1 MSGYNAGA
9 GALRQVGLE
18 NPYTRERVP
27 SPSTPTA
34 TRDRGL
40 FSGAIIEENALDRGK
55 RAARAGLA
63 FTLQAAIIGVLLLAP
78 LLFTQGID
86 LYRLNNTVLIAP
98 PPPAAPPPPTMH
110 VQSIPKQAFLHAQ
123 LTAPT
128 MIPKKIAE
136 SAPDAGA
143 AAPIISDMAGGVPGG
158 TGDVLGGS
166 ITGAPPPPPAPA
178 EKPKGPIR
186 IYSGMKEPTL
196 VYSPPLVYPPI
207 AKQAHISGTVVI
219 EAVIDDKGNVTQV
232 HVVSGPPLLLES
244 ALKAVSTQRY
254 QPTILDGQ
262 SVAVRYDVKVVFR
275 LG

>member
-18 NPYTRERVP
+18 SPYTRERVP
-27 SPSTPTA
+27 NPSTPTA

-254 QPTILDGQ
+254 QPTILDGMP
-262 SVAVRYDVKVVFR
+262 VAIRYDVKVVFR

>member
-1 MSGYNAGA
+1 MSGSNA

-18 NPYTRERVP
+18 SSYTRERVP
-27 SPSTPTA
+27 SPCSPTA
-34 TRDRGL
+34 TREPGL
-40 FSGAIIEENALDRGK
+40 FSAAIIEENALDRGK

-63 FTLQAAIIGVLLLAP
+63 FTLQAAIIGVLLLVP
-78 LLFTQGID
+78 LLFTEGID
-86 LYRLNNTVLIAP
+86 LYKFNNTVLIAP
-98 PPPAAPPPPTMH
+98 PPPAAPPPPPAMH

-143 AAPIISDMAGGVPGG
+143 GAPVISDMAGGVPGG

-166 ITGAPPPPPAPA
+166 LSGPAPPPPAPA

-186 IYSGMKEPTL
+186 IYSGMREPTL
-196 VYSPPLVYPPI
+196 VYNPPLMYPPI
-207 AKQAHISGTVVI
+207 AKQAHISGIVVI
-219 EAVIDDKGNVTQV
+219 EAVIDDKGNVTQA

-244 ALKAVSTQRY
+244 ALKTVSAQRY
-254 QPTILDGQ
+254 QPTILDGVPV
-262 SVAVRYDVKVVFR
+262 SIRYDVKVVFR
-275 LG
+275 LS